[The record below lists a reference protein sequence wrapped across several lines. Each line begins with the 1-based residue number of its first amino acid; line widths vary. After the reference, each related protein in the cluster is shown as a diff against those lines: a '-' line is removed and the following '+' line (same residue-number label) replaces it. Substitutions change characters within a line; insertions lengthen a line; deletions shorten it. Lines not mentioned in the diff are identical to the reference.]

1 MKIWANELKV
11 GETVWYEWVFTFKQ
25 ATVVSIDTKTFA
37 IPTLVFDN
45 GDKIFINI
53 YCYTDRSDITND
65 MIDDLLRRGKETIW
79 EWGNEITIL
88 QTKIDELTKQL
99 NDLEKFKNE

>member
-1 MKIWANELKV
+1 MKIWAKNLKI

-37 IPTLVFDN
+37 IPALVFDN
-45 GDKIFINI
+45 GDKIFINN

-65 MIDDLLRRGKETIW
+65 MIDDLLIRGKDTIW
-79 EWGNEITIL
+79 QWGNEITIL
-88 QTKIDELTKQL
+88 QTKINELTKQL

>member
-1 MKIWANELKV
+1 MKIWANELKA

-37 IPTLVFDN
+37 IPALVFDN
-45 GDKIFINI
+45 GDKIFINN

-65 MIDDLLRRGKETIW
+65 MIDDLLIRGKDTIW
-79 EWGNEITIL
+79 QWGNEITIL
-88 QTKIDELTKQL
+88 QTKINELTKQL